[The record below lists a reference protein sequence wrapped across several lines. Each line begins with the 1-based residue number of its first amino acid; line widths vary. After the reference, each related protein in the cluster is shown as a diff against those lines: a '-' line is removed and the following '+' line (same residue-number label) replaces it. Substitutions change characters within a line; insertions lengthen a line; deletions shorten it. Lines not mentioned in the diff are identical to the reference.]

1 MNLVTPDFGLVF
13 WMLLSFGTVLFI
25 LKKYAWKPILKSIEE
40 RNSFIKKSL
49 DSAEEA
55 KKEMENMQ
63 ADNEVILREAKIE
76 RDKILKEGRDMKDNI
91 INSAKD
97 EAQAAKDKIVNEA
110 HESIENMKKAAITEI
125 NNQIATV
132 SVEIAEKLLQEE
144 LKDETKNKTHVF
156 KLMNK
161 KTNE

>member
-13 WMLLSFGTVLFI
+13 WMLLSFGIVLFI

-76 RDKILKEGRDMKDNI
+76 RDKLLKEGRDMKDNI

-97 EAQAAKDKIVNEA
+97 EAQAVKDKIINEA

-132 SVEIAEKLLQEE
+132 SVEIAEKLLEEE
-144 LKDETKNKTHVF
+144 LKDETKNKSHVF

>member
-13 WMLLSFGTVLFI
+13 WMLLSFGIVLFI

-76 RDKILKEGRDMKDNI
+76 RDKILKEGRDMMDNI

-144 LKDETKNKTHVF
+144 LKDETKNKSHVF

-161 KTNE
+161 KINE

>member
-13 WMLLSFGTVLFI
+13 WMLLSFGIVLFI

-144 LKDETKNKTHVF
+144 LKDETKNKSHVF